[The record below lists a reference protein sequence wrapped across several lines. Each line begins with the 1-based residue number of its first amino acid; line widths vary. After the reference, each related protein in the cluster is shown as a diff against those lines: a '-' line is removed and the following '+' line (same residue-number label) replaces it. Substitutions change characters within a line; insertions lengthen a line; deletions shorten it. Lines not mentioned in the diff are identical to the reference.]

1 MKAVSMGN
9 RLKDPS
15 PTGLRLTKRP
25 LGRVLVEGGFISP
38 GELEAGLAEQA
49 KTGETLGT
57 ILVARGALSRRDL
70 KAALSAQTR
79 LASLDD
85 ALQAVSGQGRML
97 GELLTLA
104 NRVSAGE
111 LREALEE
118 HSRTG
123 KMLGEVLTSRG
134 LITADE
140 LEAVL
145 AFQRNL
151 RCKAT
156 SGSGFR
162 LGELLVA
169 TDHITC
175 EQLQDALHRQRAS
188 RKKLGTVLVEA
199 GYAEK
204 RHIDYALKLQRKL
217 LAAALASVI
226 SYAAVRDAAAGTDAT
241 VESASPDVSISVMA
255 SVRPLATLKVLNQP
269 GEVVI
274 TYADIT
280 RGYVD
285 VTAPSRLQVRNNS
298 PAGYL
303 MVFEYSDWAFSE
315 VRVMGLGTDVVFRSG
330 ASWVARPYVGK
341 GPSIVELR
349 YRFLLSKNIEPG
361 TYAWPVKTS
370 VEPL

>member
-1 MKAVSMGN
+1 MGN

-38 GELEAGLAEQA
+38 GELEAGLAEQER
-49 KTGETLGT
+49 TGETLGA
-57 ILVARGALSRRDL
+57 ILVRMGALNERDL
-70 KAALSAQTR
+70 KAALSAQRR
-79 LASLDD
+79 LASLEDS
-85 ALQAVSGQGRML
+85 LRAVSGQCRTL
-97 GELLTLA
+97 GELLVLA
-104 NRVSAGE
+104 KRISAAQ

-118 HSRTG
+118 QSRTG
-123 KMLGEVLTSRG
+123 KMLGEVLIGRG
-134 LITADE
+134 LITAEE

-145 AFQRNL
+145 AFQQNL

-169 TDHITC
+169 TDHITS
-175 EQLQDALHRQRAS
+175 EQLKDALHRQRAT

-204 RHIDYALKLQRKL
+204 RHIDYALRLQRRL

-226 SYAAVRDAAAGTDAT
+226 SYAAIRDATAGTGAT
-241 VESASPDVSISVMA
+241 VDSASADVSISVTA

-285 VTAPSRLQVRNNS
+285 VAAPSRLQIRNNS

-303 MVFEYSDWAFSE
+303 MVFEYSERAFSE
-315 VRVMGLGTDVVFRSG
+315 VRVTGLGTDVVFRSG
-330 ASWVARPYVGK
+330 ASWVARPYAGK

-349 YRFLLSKNIEPG
+349 YRFLLSKNVEPG